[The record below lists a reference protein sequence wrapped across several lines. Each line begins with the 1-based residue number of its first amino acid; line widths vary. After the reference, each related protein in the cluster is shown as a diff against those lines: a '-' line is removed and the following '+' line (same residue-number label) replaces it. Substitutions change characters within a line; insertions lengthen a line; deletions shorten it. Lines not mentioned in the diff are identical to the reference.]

1 MVRSSCA
8 TAKRLGLTSHSL
20 FAKEQ
25 QLRERYGMKLAV
37 AATFQQK
44 QSRSENDMDSK
55 HWRQHG
61 VPAYVYG
68 CRPTNMAKAD
78 EQVEIEEYLR
88 VVRTRVQTA
97 AAYLDVR

>member
-1 MVRSSCA
+1 
-8 TAKRLGLTSHSL
+8 
-20 FAKEQ
+20 
-25 QLRERYGMKLAV
+25 
-37 AATFQQK
+37 
-44 QSRSENDMDSK
+44 MDSK
-55 HWRQHG
+55 HWRQRG